1 MFYDEI
7 LNTPK
12 QISFIFS
19 LYGSSQSKVCIM
31 IRNTKDELLISYCGL
46 RYIFDIEV
54 NTDGVYKIIVK
65 NMSKHNKPY
74 VELMYS
80 SLKSKVISKSDIEKP
95 KRIINDTKKL
105 LDNFSHHFKLKS
117 GANKERYKSKFYYF
131 LYDFLL
137 FPYDFL
143 WVCYLVFDS

>member
-1 MFYDEI
+1 
-7 LNTPK
+7 
-12 QISFIFS
+12 
-19 LYGSSQSKVCIM
+19 M

-46 RYIFDIEV
+46 RFIFDIDV
-54 NTDGVYKIIVK
+54 NTDGIYKIIVK

-80 SLKSKVISKSDIEKP
+80 SLKTKVISKSDIEKP

-117 GANKERYKSKFYYF
+117 GANKERYKSKFYDYLYVF
-131 LYDFLL
+131 SLYSYDFVGFCYLFFGLL
-137 FPYDFL
+137 F
-143 WVCYLVFDS
+143 VN